1 MQAYRYIVTVKIIAT
16 EEIKKYRIKT
26 TLAGVEKWFNK
37 NFKEGEAIIIDVVFD
52 PNQN

>member
-16 EEIKKYRIKT
+16 EELKKYRIKT
-26 TLAGVEKWFNK
+26 TLAGVEKRFNK
-37 NFKEGEAIIIDVVFD
+37 NFKDGEAIIIDVVFD